1 MRVVFQFVD
10 ESPQLIEA
18 QIEKTSEIGILSKE
32 SPAQGEGE
40 EINQEL

>member
-1 MRVVFQFVD
+1 MRIVFQFVD

-18 QIEKTSEIGILSKE
+18 QIEKTSEMSKE